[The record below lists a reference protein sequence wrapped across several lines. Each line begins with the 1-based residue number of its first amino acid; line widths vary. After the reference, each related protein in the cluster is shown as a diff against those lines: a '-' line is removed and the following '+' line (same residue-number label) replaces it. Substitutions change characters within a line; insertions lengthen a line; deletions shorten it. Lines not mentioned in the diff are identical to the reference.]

1 MKKLETII
9 AKSLRSALEQNF
21 LYYECWFTLELESVA
36 GFQGVL
42 SPTAWEQRY
51 SCDIPWVHKI
61 FSPSMGTR
69 TKLGLAAKS
78 AIRNMD
84 IQIMLQFC
92 QGFALFLWRE
102 AVSSQNHKIIKV
114 GEAL

>member
-1 MKKLETII
+1 
-9 AKSLRSALEQNF
+9 
-21 LYYECWFTLELESVA
+21 
-36 GFQGVL
+36 
-42 SPTAWEQRY
+42 
-51 SCDIPWVHKI
+51 
-61 FSPSMGTR
+61 MGTR